1 MKQSIYYITVCLLS
15 GLLTSCIDDE
25 TVPVENVTNANL
37 PELSDIETKDATAS
51 SITITGKVVNH
62 NGYPVTER
70 GIVWGT
76 SWPLNIENDSHKSM
90 TDSNDDID
98 ITADDVKSATLYFIC
113 LYAVNKAGTKYGEKK
128 DSIRTESGLG
138 TVETIIFDENTRAT
152 TANAGGYITSRGEGI
167 IREYGIYIWH
177 DTPEGKTSKDSII
190 STTNISE
197 RDTFRCNL
205 TNLLPSTIYHIQA
218 YVKNNYGI
226 FTGEVKDLE
235 TNSGKPLLSEIKP
248 VTPESNRARVEA
260 TVLSI
265 GEATTLIQRGFCW
278 IKSSS
283 EIPTIANEKIIVP
296 ISGDGLGDMIAFIQ
310 PLDPSQSYRVR
321 AFAENEFGIT
331 YSDPVTFDTPSAL
344 PSITTLAPINVVNGS
359 AVFGGNLIN
368 VGASD
373 VVRIG
378 VCYSTF
384 TTSPGLENA
393 TVVELTTPPIQA
405 SDIPYLFNTS
415 IITGLRGDTNYYIRA
430 FAINGNGIQYGG
442 LQTIHTPPVFTQET
456 TSFDDGQP
464 CIEGSS
470 AYFTILDKGY
480 LLGGDVGPN
489 YISNLW
495 SFNPSS
501 NKWGEFNRYVAG
513 SMKWMSTA
521 VNDFKVYVLGGLGT
535 GLVAKDDFYSYDAV
549 SNYWMPKPTGPDP
562 AFLRAGFS
570 LNNEVVYVGGMK
582 DTANCEVWSFNVHT
596 NTWMQ
601 KTDFPTSQYGGIA
614 VNINNNIYAG
624 LGKGTSG
631 IGYKQLWKSNGAL
644 SVWIPEPTG
653 SILYGNVIAG
663 TVFDGKIYVIDKELG
678 MSNKYT
684 IFEYNP
690 LTQDWKKKADLPN
703 SYSWEITFMFTLQNR
718 IFIGF
723 AAGNKVISYDPLWD
737 N

>member
-1 MKQSIYYITVCLLS
+1 MKQGVFIIYITVCLLF
-15 GLLTSCIDDE
+15 GLLFSCIDDE
-25 TVPVENVTNANL
+25 TVPVGNVTNANM
-37 PELSDIETKDATAS
+37 PELSVVETKGATAS
-51 SITITGKVVNH
+51 TITITGRVLHH

-76 SWPLNIENDSHKSM
+76 SWPLNIEKDSHKSL
-90 TDSNDDID
+90 TDSNDEINL
-98 ITADDVKSATLYFIC
+98 TAEDVKSATSYYFC
-113 LYAVNKAGTKYGEKK
+113 LYAVNKAGTRYSEK

-138 TVETIIFDENTRAT
+138 TVETIIFTEYTRAT
-152 TANAGGYITSRGEGI
+152 TANAGGYIKARGEGT

-226 FTGEVKDLE
+226 FTGDIKDLE
-235 TNSGKPLLSEIKP
+235 TGSGKPILSDIKSI
-248 VTPESNRARVEA
+248 TPESNRARVEA

-265 GEATTLIQRGFCW
+265 GDATTLIQRGFCW

-310 PLDPSQSYRVR
+310 PLDPIQTYRVC

-331 YSDPVTFDTPSAL
+331 YSDPVTFDTPSAI
-344 PSITTLAPINVVNGS
+344 PTIVTLVPEPTDIVNGS
-359 AVFGGNLIN
+359 AIFGGRITN

-378 VCYSTF
+378 VCYST
-384 TTSPGLENA
+384 TTQTPRLENS
-393 TVVELTTPPIQA
+393 TVVELITSPIPA
-405 SDIPYLFNTS
+405 SAIPYPFITDVV
-415 IITGLRGDTNYYIRA
+415 TGLRGDTNYFICA
-430 FAINGNGIQYGG
+430 FAVNGNGTSYGN
-442 LQTIHTPPVFTQET
+442 LQTIHTPPVFTQEK

-489 YISNLW
+489 YINNLW
-495 SFNPSS
+495 SFNPLLT
-501 NKWGEFNRYVAG
+501 KWFGFNHYDAG

-521 VNDFKVYVLGGLGT
+521 VNDTKVYVLGGVET
-535 GLVAKDDFYSYDAV
+535 GLVAKNDFYSYDAV
-549 SNYWMPKPTGPDP
+549 SNYWLPKPTGPDP
-562 AFLRAGFS
+562 AYLRAGFS

-596 NTWMQ
+596 NTWTQ
-601 KTDFPTSQYGGIA
+601 KTDFPTAQYGGIA
-614 VNINNNIYAG
+614 VNINNNVYVG
-624 LGKGTSG
+624 LGKNTFDVGN
-631 IGYKQLWKSNGAL
+631 KQLWRSNGTLTA
-644 SVWIPEPTG
+644 WIPEPAG
-653 SILYGNVIAG
+653 SILSGNVIAS
-663 TVFDGKIYVIDKELG
+663 TVFDGKIYMIDKVPG
-678 MSNKYT
+678 KYT

-690 LTQDWKKKADLPN
+690 LTQEWKRKSDLPN
-703 SYSWEITFMFTLQNR
+703 YSWEITFMFTLQNR
-718 IFIGF
+718 IYIGF
-723 AAGNKVISYDPLWD
+723 AGGDKVISYDPLWD